1 MNEMIIL
8 AGVLLHTDDLLT
20 NGAQLGR
27 MLSNPTKGI
36 KHSLALN
43 AFTGNIIGD
52 NFRGETFNTF
62 LVNLDSLIELLE
74 ILISTVPKAVELL
87 AFFTGGGRLRL
98 ELLLYREQGWLE
110 FC

>member
-1 MNEMIIL
+1 MIIL

-20 NGAQLGR
+20 NGAQLGG

-43 AFTGNIIGD
+43 AFAGNIIGD
-52 NFRGETFNTF
+52 NFRGETFNAF
-62 LVNLDSLIELLE
+62 LVKLDSLIKLLE
-74 ILISTVPKAVELL
+74 ILVSIVPKAVELL

-98 ELLLYREQGWLE
+98 ELLLHGEEGGLE